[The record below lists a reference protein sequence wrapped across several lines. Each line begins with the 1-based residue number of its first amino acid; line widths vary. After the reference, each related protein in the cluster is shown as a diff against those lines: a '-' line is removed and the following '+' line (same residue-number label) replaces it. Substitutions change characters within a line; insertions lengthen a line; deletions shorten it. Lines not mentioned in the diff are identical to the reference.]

1 MDIIYDPTKDRSN
14 LEKHDVPLSAASLL
28 EWDTAIEKPDDR
40 EDYGEQRYRAF
51 GFIGNRLYCVVYV
64 DRNEVRRII
73 SLRKANARE
82 VNEYV
87 KANQ

>member
-1 MDIIYDPTKDRSN
+1 MDIRYDSVKDAIN
-14 LEKHDVPLSAASLL
+14 QQKHGVSLAAASQI
-28 EWDTAIEKPDDR
+28 EWDTAIEKLDER
-40 EDYGEQRYRAF
+40 ENYGENRYRAF

-64 DRNEVRRII
+64 DRQEVRRII

>member
-1 MDIIYDPTKDRSN
+1 MVWRCPQRLCLNGTRLLRSPT
-14 LEKHDVPLSAASLL
+14 
-28 EWDTAIEKPDDR
+28 IR